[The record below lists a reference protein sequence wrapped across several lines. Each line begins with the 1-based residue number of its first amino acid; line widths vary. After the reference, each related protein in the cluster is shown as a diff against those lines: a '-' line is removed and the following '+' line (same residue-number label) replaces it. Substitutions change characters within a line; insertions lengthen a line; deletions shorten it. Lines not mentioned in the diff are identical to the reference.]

1 MLLRSFAQ
9 NALENPV
16 SDPAEVLETL
26 PAVDAQGWQ
35 LPDEYL
41 STEMSGTYM
50 PGRAALADWND
61 MPQHTAQLLNRI
73 SRVDMAFRSLQE
85 SYNSHDTL
93 LYIGLEDP
101 EDVLNQRDP
110 QTQAGTCQPSSR
122 GNDHMR

>member
-1 MLLRSFAQ
+1 MWLARILQALARVTTDLMLLRSFAQ

-73 SRVDMAFRSLQE
+73 SKLKDA
-85 SYNSHDTL
+85 
-93 LYIGLEDP
+93 
-101 EDVLNQRDP
+101 
-110 QTQAGTCQPSSR
+110 
-122 GNDHMR
+122 